1 MPTCHFAGNALSPLP
16 ARVLTVLRSLA
27 MGRKY
32 KGKSTGGA
40 AGPKKPVGATNAA
53 RRASKNANAP
63 VAARSSVRG
72 LIQVRKW
79 LTPPGKNQHR
89 GHDAAAGKQRGK
101 SKVKP
106 AKTKV
111 SAAAG
116 YDGAPMHK
124 VCWCSAARPH
134 CTGLEKSVWPAR
146 LLHSE
151 APRTWAWVSGVC
163 ACAGVQWGA
172 AG

>member
-1 MPTCHFAGNALSPLP
+1 MRILVCGGDGTVGW
-16 ARVLTVLRSLA
+16 VLDVMDKLGLTDRQI
-27 MGRKY
+27 
-32 KGKSTGGA
+32 
-40 AGPKKPVGATNAA
+40 PVGFLPLGTGNDMA
-53 RRASKNANAP
+53 RALKMGS
-63 VAARSSVRG
+63 
-72 LIQVRKW
+72 
-79 LTPPGKNQHR
+79 
-89 GHDAAAGKQRGK
+89 
-101 SKVKP
+101 
-106 AKTKV
+106 
-111 SAAAG
+111 G

-134 CTGLEKSVWPAR
+134 CTGLEKSVWPAQ